1 MRFTFAALL
10 ATLATTCF
18 AHKVSTLAFPPM
30 APVSPGSKI
39 VVQVVRGVSLFSPGF
54 GSWFT
59 KPHWHWF
66 YRTLW
71 HRPLSFVLRL
81 GHAPQQIQF
90 AFLLARLWEPFSL
103 RGPSIRNSH
112 DAFNRASSAE
122 FHGHYSLDVRTGPR
136 RAFHIPPCFNWG
148 KWFW

>member
-18 AHKVSTLAFPPM
+18 ALGVNIGFPANGTSVS
-30 APVSPGSKI
+30 SGSKI
-39 VVQVVRGVSLFSPGF
+39 VVQIARGVSLFSPGF
-54 GSWFT
+54 GSCFT

-90 AFLLARLWEPFSL
+90 AFLLARLWESFSL
-103 RGPSIRNSH
+103 GGPSIRNSH
-112 DAFNRASSAE
+112 D
-122 FHGHYSLDVRTGPR
+122 SLQPGLLSRISRSLFLRRSR
-136 RAFHIPPCFNWG
+136 RAPQSFPYSTLL
-148 KWFW
+148 

>member
-18 AHKVSTLAFPPM
+18 AHKVSTLAFPPT

-54 GSWFT
+54 SSWFT

-71 HRPLSFVLRL
+71 HRPLSVVLRL

-112 DAFNRASSAE
+112 D
-122 FHGHYSLDVRTGPR
+122 SLQPGLLSRISRSLFPR
-136 RAFHIPPCFNWG
+136 RSHRAPQSSPYSTLL
-148 KWFW
+148 